1 MENKAVAGRQSS
13 VTGRQ
18 SAAVRRRAAWSVVAA
33 AVLAIAVSS
42 TATIDAHKG
51 ITSKYTYN
59 DDVYPILRDKC
70 GRCHAEGGPAPM
82 SLLKYSIDAGGAA
95 AWGESIREN
104 LVSEAM
110 PPWYVDPT
118 GPAVKNNHT
127 LTPRELDIIVT
138 WATGGTPQGN
148 LNKKPVD
155 AKATP
160 TWGLGKPDVTFP
172 LPKPFSL
179 GPGVMQDTLDTT
191 LPTNFTEAKWIRA
204 VDLLPGTPTMVR
216 RATISVDNGPVLAV
230 WEPGDDAIATPGG
243 TAFKIPAGVNL
254 HVKIDY
260 KKNYLEEQ
268 QTKSDTS
275 TIGLYLTDE
284 PLSGKAI
291 ESFAVAP
298 PGSQS
303 GEALTFSGALPGGG
317 RVLAL
322 RPQVDQPYLSVAI
335 DAVTGAGRRVPLLKL
350 RGARPEWPRRY
361 WLTDPVE
368 LPAGTKIE
376 VKLVPGD
383 PNSGPLT
390 APVKS
395 PLQIS
400 LDYVPQ

>member
-1 MENKAVAGRQSS
+1 MESKTKRHVATALVSS
-13 VTGRQ
+13 
-18 SAAVRRRAAWSVVAA
+18 AA
-33 AVLAIAVSS
+33 AVAVAVIA

-51 ITSKYTYN
+51 ITSKFTYN

-70 GRCHAEGGPAPM
+70 GQCHAEGGPAPM

-95 AWGESIREN
+95 AWAESIREN

-110 PPWYVDPT
+110 PPWFVDPT
-118 GPAVKNNHT
+118 GPAVKNNHG

-155 AKATP
+155 VAVTP
-160 TWGLGKPDVTFP
+160 KWALGKPDVAIP

-179 GPGVMQDTLDTT
+179 APGVMQDTLDTT
-191 LPTNFTEAKWIRA
+191 VPTNFTEAKWVKA
-204 VDLLPGTPTMVR
+204 VDLLPGTATMVR
-216 RATISVDNGPVLAV
+216 RATISLDKGAVLAV
-230 WEPGDDAIATPGG
+230 WEPGDEAIAAPGG
-243 TAFKIPAGVNL
+243 TAFKIPAGANL
-254 HVKIDY
+254 HLQIAY
-260 KKNYLEEQ
+260 KKNYLDEQ
-268 QTKSDTS
+268 QTKTDTS

-284 PLSGKAI
+284 PLSGKSI
-291 ESFAVAP
+291 ESFSVDAP
-298 PGSQS
+298 SSQ
-303 GEALTFSGALPGGG
+303 GGDTLNFSGTLPSGG

-322 RPQVDQPYLSVAI
+322 RPLVDQPYVSVAI
-335 DAVTGAGRRVPLLKL
+335 DAVAASGRRVPLLKL
-350 RGARPEWPRRY
+350 RGVRPEWPRRY
-361 WLTDPVE
+361 WLNDAVE

-383 PNSGPLT
+383 PNSGPLI

-400 LDYVPQ
+400 LDFVPQ